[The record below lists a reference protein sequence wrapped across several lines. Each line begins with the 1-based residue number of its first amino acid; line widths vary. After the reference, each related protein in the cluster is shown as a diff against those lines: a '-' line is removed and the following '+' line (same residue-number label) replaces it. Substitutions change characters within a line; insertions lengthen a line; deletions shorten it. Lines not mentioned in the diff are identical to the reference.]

1 MILGSGTIS
10 YVLNDAKKTELM
22 TETLCED
29 TRVPCKGE
37 IVVIRTY
44 DGGNCPKLEYRVACV
59 VNFIEIYKGD
69 DIAKHYYQVI
79 LEDVT
84 QPQNEKPAGSV
95 STDYWSR

>member
-10 YVLNDAKKTELM
+10 YVLNDPNKTELM

-37 IVVIRTY
+37 RVVIRTY
-44 DGGNCPKLEYRVACV
+44 GGDYSKLEYRVACV
-59 VNFIEIYKGD
+59 VNFIDIYKGD

-84 QPQNEKPAGSV
+84 QPENEKSAGSV
-95 STDYWSR
+95 VTDYWSR